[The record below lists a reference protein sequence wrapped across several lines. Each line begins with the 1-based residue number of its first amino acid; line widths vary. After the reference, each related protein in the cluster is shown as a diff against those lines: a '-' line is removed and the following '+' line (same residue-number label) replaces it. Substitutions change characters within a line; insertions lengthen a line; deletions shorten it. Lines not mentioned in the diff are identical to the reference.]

1 MEITSYKYTAAVQAL
16 IYCKWC
22 NDNGYKATSSTIAA
36 AIGVDGTILR
46 VTLTSLNRL
55 GYVKAKPGP
64 GGMIIDDKSMS
75 KTLLE
80 LFDDLN
86 EKEGNKKIRTVFNI
100 YEPYNDGN
108 KTINKINKSL
118 SKDVFNSDVFNRFS
132 KITIRDI
139 YEDTFVN
146 NQLSE
151 L

>member
-1 MEITSYKYTAAVQAL
+1 MEITSFKYTAAIQAL

-22 NDNGYKATSSTIAA
+22 NDNRVKATSSTIAA
-36 AIGVDGTILR
+36 AIGVDSTILR
-46 VTLTSLNRL
+46 VTLTSLNQL

-64 GGMIIDDKSMS
+64 GGILINDIYME

-86 EKEGNKKIRTVFNI
+86 YKEGNKKIRTVFNL

-108 KTINKINKSL
+108 KTINRINKTL
-118 SKDVFNSDVFNRFS
+118 SKDVFKSEVFNKFA

-139 YEDTFVN
+139 YEDTFN
-146 NQLSE
+146 NKLE
-151 L
+151 